1 MLRLCRSHRRR
12 TVEFY
17 WTSVAI
23 QQKIAPHYAQFTAFN
38 NSYKTEGGKRFFFGW
53 IHTVL
58 NRINPLLFFRMG
70 VSFTVIW
77 NLENFSDYIKNLK

>member
-1 MLRLCRSHRRR
+1 M
-12 TVEFY
+12 EFY

-23 QQKIAPHYAQFTAFN
+23 QQKITPHYAQFPAFN
-38 NSYKTEGGKRFFFGW
+38 NSNKAQGGKRFFFGW

-58 NRINPLLFFRMG
+58 NRIKPLLFFRIG
-70 VSFTVIW
+70 ESFTVIQ